1 MSPGDRSCILR
12 YASGVALSV
21 ALAFAIGWPLSFLAA
36 ILTAAFLGNRNPRPN
51 LKATLGIIIA
61 IAVIF
66 AVGSAATIFL
76 YPYPAVFLVLFCW
89 CLFLTFYAAARGTS
103 GFIILLY
110 TLAVLLLPLIGGPTP
125 YMAILVSIGLLKS
138 AVAALVCVH
147 VAHTLFPGGTLA
159 VEQMPLQTTPRDA
172 SHAAWIS
179 TAVILPFALVCLV
192 FNLSGAV
199 LPLIIIAMLA
209 QKPDFSAGTAGAKA
223 LLIANIGGGLVAIV
237 FFQLLTATPN
247 LGFLVAGFFL
257 LALLFGRQIFSGKPT
272 APLYGTAFSTV
283 LVLIGTGTS
292 SFGDQADAKF
302 FERIG
307 LLLVGVTYLIL
318 ALSMLQSVKVRERW
332 MGVGRWVGAKLE
344 QIVRRLPV

>member
-66 AVGSAATIFL
+66 AVGSAATIYL

-103 GFIILLY
+103 GFIILLF
-110 TLAVLLLPLIGGPTP
+110 TLALLLLPLTGGPEP
-125 YMAILVSIGLLKS
+125 YIALLVSMGLLKS
-138 AVAALVCVH
+138 ATAALICVH
-147 VAHTLFPGGTLA
+147 IAHTLFPGGTLE
-159 VEQMPLQTTPRDA
+159 VEQIPLQTTPRDA
-172 SHAAWIS
+172 AYSAWLS

-199 LPLIIIAMLA
+199 LPLIIIATLA
-209 QKPDFSAGTAGAKA
+209 QKPDFSAGAAGSRA
-223 LLIANIGGGLVAIV
+223 LLAANVGGGIVAIV
-237 FFQLLTATPN
+237 FFQLLTATPQ
-247 LGFLVAGFFL
+247 LGFLVTGFFL
-257 LALLFGRQIFSGKPT
+257 LALLFGQQIFSDKPT
-272 APLYGTAFSTV
+272 APLYGSAFSTV

-292 SFGDQADAKF
+292 AYGDQADAKF
-302 FERIG
+302 FERIA
-307 LLLVGVTYLIL
+307 LLLVAVTYVIFT
-318 ALSMLQSVKVRERW
+318 LSLLQSINVRERW
-332 MGVGRWVGAKLE
+332 MGVGRWVGVRLA
-344 QIVRRLPV
+344 QIARRLPV

>member
-1 MSPGDRSCILR
+1 MSPADRSCVLR
-12 YASGVALSV
+12 YASGVALS
-21 ALAFAIGWPLSFLAA
+21 ALLAFGIDWPMSFLATL
-36 ILTAAFLGNRNPRPN
+36 LTAAFLGNRNPRPN

-66 AVGSAATIFL
+66 AVGSAATLYL

-110 TLAVLLLPLIGGPTP
+110 TLALLLLPLIGGPIP
-125 YMAILVSIGLLKS
+125 YMAVLLSIGFLKS
-138 AVAALVCVH
+138 ATAALVCVH
-147 VAHTLFPGGTLA
+147 IAHTLFPGGTLA
-159 VEQMPLQTTPRDA
+159 AEQMPLQTTPREA
-172 SHAAWIS
+172 SQAAWLS

-209 QKPDFSAGTAGAKA
+209 QKPDFSAGAAGAKA
-223 LLIANIGGGLVAIV
+223 LLVANIGGGLVAIV

-247 LGFLVAGFFL
+247 LGFLLTGYFL
-257 LALLFGRQIFSGKPT
+257 LALLFGQQIFSGKPM

-283 LVLIGTGTS
+283 LVLIGSGTGA
-292 SFGDQADAKF
+292 FGDQADAKF

-318 ALSMLQSVKVRERW
+318 ALSVLQSTHLRDRW
-332 MGVGRWVGAKLE
+332 MGAGRWLATRLA
-344 QIVRRLPV
+344 QIARRLPG

>member
-21 ALAFAIGWPLSFLAA
+21 ALAFGIGWPLSFLGA

-51 LKATLGIIIA
+51 LKATFSIIIA

-66 AVGSAATIFL
+66 AVGSAATIYL

-103 GFIILLY
+103 GFIILLF
-110 TLAVLLLPLIGGPTP
+110 TLALLLLPLIGGPEP
-125 YMAILVSIGLLKS
+125 YLALVVSIGLLKS
-138 AVAALVCVH
+138 ATAALVCVH
-147 VAHTLFPGGTLA
+147 IAHTLFPGGTLES
-159 VEQMPLQTTPRDA
+159 EQIPLQTTARDA
-172 SHAAWIS
+172 AYSAWLS

-199 LPLIIIAMLA
+199 LPLIIIATLA
-209 QKPDFSAGTAGAKA
+209 QKPDFSAGTAGSRA
-223 LLIANIGGGLVAIV
+223 LLAANIGGGIVAIV
-237 FFQLLTATPN
+237 FFKFLSATPQ

-257 LALLFGRQIFSGKPT
+257 LALLFGQQIFSGKPT
-272 APLYGTAFSTV
+272 APLYGSAFSTV

-292 SFGDQADAKF
+292 AYGDQADAKF
-302 FERIG
+302 FERIA
-307 LLLVGVTYLIL
+307 LLLVAVTYVIF
-318 ALSMLQSVKVRERW
+318 ALSLLQSINVRERW
-332 MGVGRWVGAKLE
+332 MGVGRWVGVKLA
-344 QIVRRLPV
+344 QIARRLPV